1 MSTDTNPTYEQ
12 AVGALT
18 GPEGPFA
25 IVDGEIRGVPV
36 RLFRNA
42 PPTLRDFVNAARD
55 KGSAEYLVYENERYT
70 YAQVLA
76 HVDALAATLVQHYGV
91 GRGDRVAIAMRNY
104 PEWIVAYF
112 AVTAIGAVA
121 VGLNAW
127 WTTDELDYGLR
138 DCGAR
143 VMIADPE
150 RLERVAPLLAALAP
164 LGLRVVAVR
173 TDGAAGTLPPGIDRW
188 EDVLAP
194 RAGAALPDVPVDPD
208 DDAMILYTSGTMAHP
223 KGVVSTHRAI
233 MQSLF
238 AFACRAIAMAVSRPP
253 KEPHPFPTCYILIV
267 PLFHVTGLVPVM
279 LGATLGGNKLVMMYK
294 WTPERAL
301 ELIERERVT
310 TFVGVPTQAHDLLES
325 PQFATT
331 DTSSLQSV
339 GGGGAAAPPEL
350 VRRIEKSFTR
360 GRPNIGYG
368 MTETNAFGPGNTG
381 DDYVRKPESTGRVVP
396 ICEIRVI
403 DAGTGQP
410 VAAGEVGEVCFR
422 GPHLFRGYWNK
433 PQETADV
440 LGADGWLRTGDLGYL
455 DDEGFLF
462 LVDRA
467 KNIVIRAGENISCTE
482 VENVVY
488 AYPHTYECACF
499 GLPHPRLGEE
509 LAVAVYPKPGQPRR
523 PPPVR
528 RRAPG
533 RVQSAGAGVR
543 VRRTAAAQRQWQTPP
558 PGVEGPGPR
567 QRSTLSD
574 PGGTAP

>member
-1 MSTDTNPTYEQ
+1 MSASASPSYEQ
-12 AVGALT
+12 ALAGLT
-18 GPEGPFA
+18 GPDGPFA
-25 IVDGEIRGVPV
+25 MVEAEIRGVPV

-42 PPTLRDFVNAARD
+42 PATLRDFLQGARAR
-55 KGSAEYLVYENERYT
+55 GGAEYLVYENERYT
-70 YAQVLA
+70 YAQVLER
-76 HVDALAATLVQHYGV
+76 VDAFAAALVQRYGI
-91 GRGDRVAIAMRNY
+91 GRGDRVAIALRNF

-112 AVTAIGAVA
+112 AVTSIGAVA

-143 VMIADPE
+143 VVLADPE
-150 RLERVAPLLAALAP
+150 RIERAMPLLGAPGP

-173 TDGAAGTLPPGIDRW
+173 RDGPSGDLPRGVDRW
-188 EDVLAP
+188 EDVLAQY
-194 RAGAALPDVPVDPD
+194 AGAALPAVPVDPD
-208 DDAMILYTSGTMAHP
+208 DDAMILYTSGTTAHP
-223 KGVVSTHRAI
+223 KGVVSTHQAI
-233 MQSLF
+233 LQSLF
-238 AFACRAIAMAVSRPP
+238 AFACRAIATSVARPP
-253 KEPHPFPTCYILIV
+253 KEPHPFPPCYILIV

-310 TFVGVPTQAHDLLES
+310 AFVGVPTQAHDLLES

-339 GGGGAAAPPEL
+339 GGGGAAAPPAL
-350 VRRIEKSFTR
+350 VKRIEKSFAR

-381 DDYVRKPESTGRVVP
+381 DDYVRKPASTGRVVP
-396 ICEIRVI
+396 ICEMRVT
-403 DAGTGQP
+403 DPETGHA
-410 VAAGEVGEVCFR
+410 VAIGEVGEVRFR
-422 GPHLFRGYWNK
+422 GPHLFRSYWNK
-433 PQETADV
+433 PEETAEV
-440 LGADGWLRTGDLGYL
+440 LADDGWLRTGDLGYL

-467 KNIVIRAGENISCTE
+467 KDIVIRAGENISCTE

-499 GLPHPRLGEE
+499 GLPHERLGEE
-509 LAVAVYPKPGQPRR
+509 LVVAVYPKPGHALAPDDLRRHVGAHLAAFKVPSQVFVFEAPLPRNASGKLL
-523 PPPVR
+523 
-528 RRAPG
+528 RRAL
-533 RVQSAGAGVR
+533 RDQVLA
-543 VRRTAAAQRQWQTPP
+543 RRK
-558 PGVEGPGPR
+558 
-567 QRSTLSD
+567 S
-574 PGGTAP
+574 